1 MAERLT
7 IDELA
12 RAAGQTSR
20 NIRAYQERGLLPPPA
35 KVGRTGY
42 YDASHVA
49 RLKVIADLLERGYS
63 LAAIG
68 DLLDVWHR
76 GGDVGKVLGL
86 EQALVRP
93 FTDEQP
99 TYISFQQLA
108 ELFGDVGDSDIAR
121 RALELGLAEID
132 GMRVKVPS
140 MRVLEAGVE
149 LVQAGVPYDAVLDQ
163 AEELQHDVRRIA
175 QRFVA
180 VVTEHVLEPLLADGP
195 PDVEQLEVIADLIER
210 LRPLAAQIVFPMLA
224 QALER
229 EVAETAHRIVERTT
243 KPAHNAAS

>member
-1 MAERLT
+1 MGARLT

-12 RAAGQTSR
+12 RSAGQTTR
-20 NIRAYQERGLLPPPA
+20 NVRAYQERGLLPPPT

-42 YDASHVA
+42 YDDSHLA

-76 GGDVGKVLGL
+76 GGDVGKLLGL

-93 FTDEQP
+93 FTDERP
-99 TYISFQQLA
+99 TYIGLDQLA
-108 ELFGDVGDSDIAR
+108 ALFGDVGDSEIAR
-121 RALELGLAEID
+121 RALQLGLAELD

-163 AEELQHDVRRIA
+163 AEALQRDVRHIA
-175 QRFVA
+175 ERFVA
-180 VVTEHVLEPLLADGP
+180 VVTEHVLEPLLAEGP
-195 PDVEQLEVIADLIER
+195 PDEAQVVAITDVIER

-224 QALER
+224 LALEH
-229 EVAETAHRIVERTT
+229 EVAATAHRIIERTT
-243 KPAHNAAS
+243 HA

>member
-1 MAERLT
+1 MGARLT

-20 NIRAYQERGLLPPPA
+20 NIRAYQERGLLPPPT

-42 YDASHVA
+42 YEESHLA

-68 DLLDVWHR
+68 DLLDVWNR
-76 GGDVGKVLGL
+76 GGDVGKLLGL

-93 FTDEQP
+93 FTDERP
-99 TYISFQQLA
+99 TYIALEKLA
-108 ELFGDVGDSDIAR
+108 ELFGDVGDGEIAR
-121 RALELGLAEID
+121 RALELGLAELD
-132 GMRVKVPS
+132 GLRVRVPS

-163 AEELQHDVRRIA
+163 AEALQRDVGRIA

-195 PDVEQLEVIADLIER
+195 PSAEQVEAITEVIER

-224 QALER
+224 LALER
-229 EVAETAHRIVERTT
+229 EVADTALRIIERTT
-243 KPAHNAAS
+243 HA

>member
-1 MAERLT
+1 VSERLT

-20 NIRAYQERGLLPPPA
+20 NIRAYQERGLLAPPA

-42 YDASHVA
+42 YDASHLA

-68 DLLDVWHR
+68 DLLQVWHR

-93 FTDEQP
+93 FTDERP
-99 TYISFQQLA
+99 TYIGLEQLVA
-108 ELFGDVGDSDIAR
+108 LFGDVNDSDIAR
-121 RALELGLAEID
+121 RALELGLAEVEGLRI
-132 GMRVKVPS
+132 KVPS
-140 MRVLEAGVE
+140 MRVLEAGGE

-163 AEELQHDVRRIA
+163 AEALQEDVRRIA

-180 VVTEHVLEPLLADGP
+180 VVTEHVLEPLLAEGP
-195 PDVEQLEVIADLIER
+195 PNAEQVEAITDVIER

-224 QALER
+224 LALER
-229 EVAETAHRIVERTT
+229 EVADTAHRIIERTT
-243 KPAHNAAS
+243 HA